1 MEGNPGGEDTV
12 GDIIADRWGV
22 VDIVAP
28 VWGMVDNVAPVWGK
42 VNIVASVW
50 GMVDNVDLAEAALE
64 LGEGDGLPA
73 GGDGDG
79 LAGRRRHCR

>member
-1 MEGNPGGEDTV
+1 M

-42 VNIVASVW
+42 VDIVAPVW
-50 GMVDNVDLAEAALE
+50 GFFINMTNPPTRDVKDVYSSIANSALS
-64 LGEGDGLPA
+64 P
-73 GGDGDG
+73 
-79 LAGRRRHCR
+79 

>member
-42 VNIVASVW
+42 VDIVASVW

>member
-1 MEGNPGGEDTV
+1 M
-12 GDIIADRWGV
+12 GDIIADHWGV

-73 GGDGDG
+73 GGD
-79 LAGRRRHCR
+79 AQIINVINYN

>member
-1 MEGNPGGEDTV
+1 M

-42 VNIVASVW
+42 VDIVAPVWGKVDIVASVW

-64 LGEGDGLPA
+64 LGEGDSLPA

>member
-12 GDIIADRWGV
+12 GDIIADCWGV

-42 VNIVASVW
+42 VDIVASVW
-50 GMVDNVDLAEAALE
+50 GMVDNVDPAEAALE

>member
-22 VDIVAP
+22 VNIVAP

-42 VNIVASVW
+42 VDIVASVW

>member
-1 MEGNPGGEDTV
+1 MEGNHGGEDTV
-12 GDIIADRWGV
+12 GDIIADCWGV
-22 VDIVAP
+22 VDIVAS
-28 VWGMVDNVAPVWGK
+28 VWGK
-42 VNIVASVW
+42 
-50 GMVDNVDLAEAALE
+50 VDNVDLAEAALE